1 MKKFLFI
8 VIACSVLA
16 SCGVKDD
23 PEYKSQKNYNNYF
36 LIEIEN
42 NNKKVFYIFLL
53 IFVLIYFQ
61 HKGNFS

>member
-23 PEYKSQKNYNNYF
+23 PEYKSQ
-36 LIEIEN
+36 I
-42 NNKKVFYIFLL
+42 NNKKT
-53 IFVLIYFQ
+53 IYLV
-61 HKGNFS
+61 